1 MATTSVL
8 KFSVQKNLT
17 QILWQNICPEN
28 FDTKRTWIMKKETT
42 LTALLGLSQH
52 EAAMLLGV
60 SRSQWSMY
68 ESGQR
73 DLPLHAKELL
83 AALLAHMQSYD
94 AAAKSTT
101 ALQKIT
107 NDQLQRQMQ
116 ENEYQQLLI
125 GRKIARIAK
134 KQEAQARLLH
144 LSDFLNAHHAYKNAN
159 PQLRQVITA
168 RTTPEREAEFSVVLS
183 KLQYQLEILVMEKQF
198 LASKASTMR

>member
-1 MATTSVL
+1 
-8 KFSVQKNLT
+8 
-17 QILWQNICPEN
+17 
-28 FDTKRTWIMKKETT
+28 MKKQTT

-94 AAAKSTT
+94 AAAKSNITP
-101 ALQKIT
+101 QKIT

-116 ENEYQQLLI
+116 ENEYQQLVI
-125 GRKIARIAK
+125 ARKIARVAK

-144 LSDFLNAHHAYKNAN
+144 LSDFLSTHQAYKNAN
-159 PQLRQVITA
+159 AQLRQTIA
-168 RTTPEREAEFSVVLS
+168 SKATPEREAEFSDTLTKLRRQQQLLVLE
-183 KLQYQLEILVMEKQF
+183 QLF
-198 LASKASTMR
+198 LESRKAENAT